1 VKRETGKDGGQTDTF
16 PENSHEEYLLALV
29 ELFEKP
35 SSSSAFSTTCKFSKY
50 AAAKQADQ
58 LGDRSLSRRILQLK
72 EATPND
78 ANVYRRLA
86 RGKEDGNL
94 AEASY
99 FTGRTAVASRQYL
112 FVAQSWNVA
121 ADPMPTRKSATKG
134 YCLRSFLYRIRIM
147 PWALEHTQGQLRT
160 P

>member
-16 PENSHEEYLLALV
+16 PEPHEEYLLALV

-35 SSSSAFSTTCKFSKY
+35 SSSSAFSTTCKFSNAY

-78 ANVYRRLA
+78 ANL
-86 RGKEDGNL
+86 
-94 AEASY
+94 SP
-99 FTGRTAVASRQYL
+99 TGT
-112 FVAQSWNVA
+112 
-121 ADPMPTRKSATKG
+121 
-134 YCLRSFLYRIRIM
+134 
-147 PWALEHTQGQLRT
+147 
-160 P
+160 